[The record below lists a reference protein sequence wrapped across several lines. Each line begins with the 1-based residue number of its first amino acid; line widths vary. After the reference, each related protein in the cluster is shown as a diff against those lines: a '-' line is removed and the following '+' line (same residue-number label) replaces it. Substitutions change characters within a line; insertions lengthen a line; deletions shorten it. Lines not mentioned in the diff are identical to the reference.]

1 MDKNIVILRIENGCP
16 SGVVRYIQMLEK
28 SVLHRSDIKIHIINL
43 NTNLIFPEFEVIEEQ
58 VKANIPYPSKSKP
71 LKYELYWLTR
81 YYTVISEL
89 LFPYFNNMEMIVWH
103 VQELFL
109 AKLAGLLKLSIG
121 GYVLTHL
128 HIIPWKFYI
137 EYDEQYFRKLY
148 FQWLNGIFSEIRKNP
163 LEEDAYLISDKI
175 ACVSMSAK
183 NHITSTFGVNSDKI
197 SVIYNGLENIDF
209 CVNKEKD
216 GIIELLFVGRVSR
229 EKGVIC
235 LLNALEIV
243 YKRGFSCKLNLVGL
257 CTDSMLYHI
266 RKTYKKLDIELLGVI
281 TFDDLKKLYMR
292 NMIGVIPSLHE
303 QCSYVA
309 IEMSMFGL
317 PLIVSDV
324 DALSEMFEDGVNALK
339 IPLVF
344 DKDFGLEVDEEKLA
358 DAIICLLQD
367 NDLRRKLSMNAI
379 ENYYKKFTLNEMIMN
394 TNEIYEQ
401 LINNNDA

>member
-1 MDKNIVILRIENGCP
+1 MDKNIVILRIENGYP
-16 SGVVRYIQMLEK
+16 SGVVRYIQMFK
-28 SVLHRSDIKIHIINL
+28 KGILHRSGIKIHVINL
-43 NTNLIFPEFEVIEEQ
+43 NTNLIFPEFEVIEDQ
-58 VKANIPYPSKSKP
+58 VIANIPYPSKSKP
-71 LKYELYWLTR
+71 LKYELYWLTK

-89 LFPYFNNMEMIVWH
+89 LYPYFNEMEKIVWH

-109 AKLAGLLKLSIG
+109 AKLAGMLKLSIG

-128 HIIPWKFYI
+128 HIIPWKFHI
-137 EYDEQYFRKLY
+137 EYNELYFRQLY
-148 FQWLNGIFSEIRKNP
+148 FQWLNGIFSEIKKNP
-163 LEEDAYLISDKI
+163 LEEIAYLISDKI

-183 NHITSTFGVNSDKI
+183 NHITSAFGINSDKI
-197 SVIYNGLENIDF
+197 SVVYNGLENIDP
-209 CVNKEKD
+209 CVNKERD

-243 YKRGFSCKLNLVGL
+243 YKRGFFCKLNLVGL

-266 RKTYKKLDIELLGVI
+266 RKTYKKLDIEMLGVI

-292 NMIGVIPSLHE
+292 NMIGIIPSLHE

-324 DALSEMFEDGVNALK
+324 DALSEMFEDEVNALK

-344 DKDFGLEVDEEKLA
+344 DKDFGLELDEHKLA
-358 DAIICLLQD
+358 DAIIRMMSDGGLRQRISENAIKNYQQNFTLEKMIENTIKICDQLISQD
-367 NDLRRKLSMNAI
+367 NA
-379 ENYYKKFTLNEMIMN
+379 
-394 TNEIYEQ
+394 
-401 LINNNDA
+401 